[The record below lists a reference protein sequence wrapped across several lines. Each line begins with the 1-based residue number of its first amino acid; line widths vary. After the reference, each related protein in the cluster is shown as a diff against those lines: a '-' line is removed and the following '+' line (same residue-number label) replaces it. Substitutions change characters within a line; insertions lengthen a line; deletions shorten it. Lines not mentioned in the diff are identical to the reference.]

1 VLFDEVQTESVT
13 IEGLA
18 RFESVVQTNAMM
30 LRFPSIDV
38 TLWRKREMKL
48 TPVLI
53 VDEIEK
59 SLLFWVDRI
68 GFTKT
73 AEMPEGDK
81 AIPAPLTSL
90 SKRTVSRTS

>member
-1 VLFDEVQTESVT
+1 
-13 IEGLA
+13 
-18 RFESVVQTNAMM
+18 
-30 LRFPSIDV
+30 
-38 TLWRKREMKL
+38 MKL